1 MSKKNSEKL
10 AALLEKENQLKAQI
24 QQLKQRERE
33 EERKKDTRRK
43 ILIGGAILA
52 KVKRGEWHMNQLHDL
67 LNGELKADRDRDL
80 FDLPKLNQELAKTDT
95 GDNNGGNRS

>member
-1 MSKKNSEKL
+1 MSKKNSDKL
-10 AALLEKENQLKAQI
+10 EALLEKESQIKAQI

-52 KVKRGEWHMNQLHDL
+52 KIKRGEWHMNQLHDL
-67 LNGELKADRDRDL
+67 LDSELKADRDRDL
-80 FDLPKLNQELAKTDT
+80 FELPRLVKETAITEDV
-95 GDNNGGNRS
+95 